1 MTKSVVLPP
10 FRERHNACISK
21 RPGPQPVSKISPE
34 SSQCEIGAKNASDL
48 TIEQKW
54 HELALQWHLM
64 ADQAAKMSGETALDE
79 LEIARWYVG
88 GDASEPASRA
98 GHARASCAAI
108 HHRAATVQVGV
119 LPVMIVQTP
128 SRLKLRAVPH
138 ASKWI
143 GFCLFILRSCTG
155 FLM

>member
-1 MTKSVVLPP
+1 MPAFQSAADLSLSRKYHPKAV
-10 FRERHNACISK
+10 R
-21 RPGPQPVSKISPE
+21 
-34 SSQCEIGAKNASDL
+34 CEICAKNASDL
-48 TIEQKW
+48 TTEQKW

-64 ADQAAKMSGETALDE
+64 ADQAAKMSGEAALDE
-79 LEIARWYVG
+79 LESARWYVG

-108 HHRAATVQVGV
+108 HHRAATVQVVV
-119 LPVMIVQTP
+119 LPVMIMQTP
-128 SRLKLRAVPH
+128 SRPTKLIGAVPH